1 MKSPWKFLVE
11 LTSRGR
17 AAETPAAS
25 TEDDAETTAIESEA
39 QQVPALPLNSTET
52 SDRPDHEETPPV
64 DFGTTTTSNETASDL
79 DARPAVSL
87 PGDVEEIQAPVR
99 KKTSQSSAEAP
110 ASVPQNERSRRSP
123 PTLQAKRPVRAR
135 RARTN
140 VDAES
145 ARPTNKDQTAQSP
158 SPRET
163 LLNEAISLDEEIRRL
178 RRQLAQKLH
187 LQNAQLRTL
196 LQRFDVS

>member
-17 AAETPAAS
+17 AAEMPAAS
-25 TEDDAETTAIESEA
+25 IEDDAKTTAIESEA
-39 QQVPALPLNSTET
+39 QQVSVLPLNSTEAT
-52 SDRPDHEETPPV
+52 DRPDHDAPLPV
-64 DFGTTTTSNETASDL
+64 DFVATTSNETAGDL
-79 DARPAVSL
+79 DAAPAILL
-87 PGDVEEIQAPVR
+87 PGDVEEIQVPVR
-99 KKTSQSSAEAP
+99 EKASQSSAEAP

-123 PTLQAKRPVRAR
+123 RTLQTKRPARAR
-135 RARTN
+135 KARTN
-140 VDAES
+140 VNAES
-145 ARPTNKDQTAQSP
+145 ARSTNKDQTTQSP

-163 LLNEAISLDEEIRRL
+163 LLDEAISLDEEIRQL

-187 LQNAQLRTL
+187 LQNAQLKTL

>member
-17 AAETPAAS
+17 AAEMPAAS
-25 TEDDAETTAIESEA
+25 IEDDAKTTAIESEA
-39 QQVPALPLNSTET
+39 QQVSVLPLNSTEAT
-52 SDRPDHEETPPV
+52 DRPDHDDPPPV
-64 DFGTTTTSNETASDL
+64 DFVATTSNETAGDL
-79 DARPAVSL
+79 DAAPAILL
-87 PGDVEEIQAPVR
+87 PGDVEEIQVPVR
-99 KKTSQSSAEAP
+99 EKASQSSAEAP

-123 PTLQAKRPVRAR
+123 PTLQTKRPARAR
-135 RARTN
+135 KARTN
-140 VDAES
+140 VNAES
-145 ARPTNKDQTAQSP
+145 TRSTNKDQTTQSP

-163 LLNEAISLDEEIRRL
+163 LLDEAISLDEEIRQL

-187 LQNAQLRTL
+187 LQNAQLKTL